1 MLFLQ
6 YTISTDDE
14 NRRIDRVLR
23 KFLKDDLAL
32 SQIYKSL
39 RNGEIRVNN
48 KKVKQDYKTQKNDI
62 IFINEKLI
70 KSKNQENQNIQNE
83 KSEISKNY
91 PKLEVIFENQY
102 VKIIN
107 KPYNISVQKSQKDE
121 ITLDEIIKAQ
131 YQPSKKSLSF
141 KPGPLHR
148 LDKKTTGLLAFSNN
162 LVGAQEFSNIL
173 QNHKI
178 TKTYISVLEGNL
190 TSPQKWQ
197 DKIATKEKTGKDFKT
212 VTVNGDSEN
221 SKEAITEVFPI
232 KTGFFN
238 NKPITLAKINIYT
251 GRTHQIR
258 SQCAYHKFPIL
269 GDTAYNK
276 NTKKISQ
283 DVDFFLHAY
292 QLSFHETNNIDLP
305 TDIMAP
311 LPKNFANFLKKYLSI
326 DYFVL

>member
-62 IFINEKLI
+62 IFINERLI

-83 KSEISKNY
+83 KSENSKNY

-121 ITLDEIIKAQ
+121 IALDEIIKAQ
-131 YQPSKKSLSF
+131 YQPSEKSLSF

-162 LVGAQEFSNIL
+162 V
-173 QNHKI
+173 
-178 TKTYISVLEGNL
+178 
-190 TSPQKWQ
+190 
-197 DKIATKEKTGKDFKT
+197 
-212 VTVNGDSEN
+212 
-221 SKEAITEVFPI
+221 
-232 KTGFFN
+232 
-238 NKPITLAKINIYT
+238 
-251 GRTHQIR
+251 
-258 SQCAYHKFPIL
+258 
-269 GDTAYNK
+269 
-276 NTKKISQ
+276 
-283 DVDFFLHAY
+283 
-292 QLSFHETNNIDLP
+292 
-305 TDIMAP
+305 
-311 LPKNFANFLKKYLSI
+311 
-326 DYFVL
+326 

>member
-121 ITLDEIIKAQ
+121 IALDEIIKAQ
-131 YQPSKKSLSF
+131 YQPSEKSLSF
-141 KPGPLHR
+141 MPGPLHR

-162 LVGAQEFSNIL
+162 LVGAQEFSNI
-173 QNHKI
+173 
-178 TKTYISVLEGNL
+178 S
-190 TSPQKWQ
+190 QKLQ
-197 DKIATKEKTGKDFKT
+197 DKIAAKEKTGKDFKT

-305 TDIMAP
+305 TDIIAP